1 MVDSRII
8 EAFFSKEVPLA
19 IELLSSGHINDTYK
33 ISAGDQSYVLQKIN
47 TSVFKD
53 PLALMNNLHKSV
65 MHLSKKTYGLRILH
79 TIPALNGK
87 HLIEDTDGAW
97 RLMPFLENGIALE
110 KVHNKKQAFLAA
122 KAYGH
127 FLSNLYDMK
136 PDCMKETIPDFHN
149 SPKRLQN
156 FLNAVETNPADRLAK
171 VQSLVNEISLEGPM
185 VHKLTRWSEEGKLQR
200 KIVHCDSKI
209 SNILVNP
216 ETYEGIAVID
226 LDTMMPGYIMYDFG
240 DMVRSFT
247 NTTREDDPDL
257 SKVSMSWDIFT
268 AIASGFLTELK
279 DVISPF
285 EKDTLVYGALLI
297 TYEQVIR
304 FFEDYL
310 RGDVYYKTSYPNH
323 NLHRTQ
329 NQWKLYQS
337 IKSQQVEMENYIQN
351 NANQSTI

>member
-8 EAFFSKEVPLA
+8 DAFFSKDTPVEV
-19 IELLSSGHINDTYK
+19 ELLSSGHINDTYK
-33 ISAGDQSYVLQKIN
+33 LTVGNKQYVLQKIN
-47 TSVFKD
+47 TSVFRD
-53 PLALMNNLHKSV
+53 PHAVMNNLHKSV
-65 MHLSKKTYGLRILH
+65 MHLKKKPYNLQILH
-79 TIPALNGK
+79 SIAALNGK
-87 HLIEDTDGAW
+87 HLIEDQGGVW
-97 RLMPFLENGIALE
+97 RLMPFMENGVALE
-110 KVHNKKQAFLAA
+110 EVKNKKQAFLAA

-127 FLSNLYDMK
+127 FLANLYDMK

-156 FLNAVETNPADRLAK
+156 FLNAVGTDPAGRLNK
-171 VQSLVNEISLEGPM
+171 VQDLVDEISEEGAM

-216 ETYEGIAVID
+216 KTFEGIAVID

-268 AIASGFLTELK
+268 AIASGFLDGLDE
-279 DVISPF
+279 VISPF

-310 RGDVYYKTSYPNH
+310 RGDVYYKISYPDH

-337 IKSQQVEMENYIQN
+337 IKSQQEEMERFIKN
-351 NANQSTI
+351 N